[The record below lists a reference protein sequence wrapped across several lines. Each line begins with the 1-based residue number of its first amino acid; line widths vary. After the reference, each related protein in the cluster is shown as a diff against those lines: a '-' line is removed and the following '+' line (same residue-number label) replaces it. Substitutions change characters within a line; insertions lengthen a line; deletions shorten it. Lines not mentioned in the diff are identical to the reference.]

1 MNYKHGRIYK
11 NSITLNPR
19 RIGTEPESPLR
30 VRRILPGEDS
40 HSARDAELISSVS
53 EVGLLHPP
61 LMFESKR
68 DGSLTV
74 VFGHRRIAA
83 ASACGIDNITA
94 SVIKYDHADTLGII
108 SLRSREIAYGAP
120 LSELEKIIALRKVIR
135 FSGKQPEDL
144 LEHLSICYGRRL
156 SADYI
161 LRLIDLLELDQD
173 TLDALHQGEVTTG
186 DLILLSEHPIL
197 NACSAVSCLK
207 GKSLSRGK
215 QREAVNLMLY
225 LADQGR
231 ERWEGF
237 YSQFTEK
244 GQLLLPALRSACRPD
259 LENARERIGSIIN
272 SMNLPA
278 GADIKPPENLEG
290 QSCRLSIRFHDEP
303 SLSELI
309 NKLEEARMD
318 GKVRKL
324 LDILK
329 GRE

>member
-1 MNYKHGRIYK
+1 MNYKRGQIAE
-11 NSITLNPR
+11 NTITLSPR
-19 RIGTEPESPLR
+19 RIRTGQESPLR
-30 VRRILPGEDS
+30 VRKILPGEDS
-40 HSARDAELISSVS
+40 HSARDAELISSLS

-61 LMFESKR
+61 LLFESKR
-68 DGSLTV
+68 EGSLTV

-83 ASACGIDNITA
+83 AAACGIDNITA
-94 SVIKYDHADTLGII
+94 SVIKHDHADTLVII

-120 LSELEKIIALRKVIR
+120 LSELEKIIALRKIIS
-135 FSGKQPEDL
+135 FSGKQPEGL

-173 TLDALHQGEVTTG
+173 TLDALHRGEVTTG

-197 NACSAVSCLK
+197 DADSAVSCLK

-231 ERWEGF
+231 ERWERF
-237 YSQFTEK
+237 YSQFTGK

-259 LENARERIGSIIN
+259 LENDWERIGSIIS

-290 QSCRLSIRFHDEP
+290 QNCRLSIRFHDEP
-303 SLSELI
+303 SLSEI
-309 NKLEEARMD
+309 MNKVEKARLD
-318 GKVRKL
+318 GKVKKL

-329 GRE
+329 GKE